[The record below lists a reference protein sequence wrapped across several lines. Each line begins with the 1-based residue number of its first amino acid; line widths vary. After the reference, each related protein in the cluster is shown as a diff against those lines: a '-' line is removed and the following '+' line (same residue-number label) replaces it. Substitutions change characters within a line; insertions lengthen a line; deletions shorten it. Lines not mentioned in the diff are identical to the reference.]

1 MAPASHYAADMSM
14 LTPPGMGGKKYRI
27 TGDRYPRM
35 RRPRHRRRITLV
47 ITAAVCALALAGWG
61 TLQLID
67 VFGGKGGTAQ
77 AAQDKKKCPPDGA
90 QQAGSASSSGTGK
103 PLPKP
108 ADVSVNVFN
117 ATARGGLAKTTADE
131 LKKRGFK
138 VGKVGNA
145 PPAYDK
151 KVKGAGVLLGAQ
163 TTSDGARK
171 VLGTQLEG
179 AESKTDTRKTGDVD
193 LIIGDTFKALAE
205 PAAAQKSL
213 TALTAPSKTA
223 PGCRN

>member
-1 MAPASHYAADMSM
+1 M

-35 RRPRHRRRITLV
+35 RRPRHRRRITLL

-77 AAQDKKKCPPDGA
+77 AAQDEEKCPPGGA
-90 QQAGSASSSGTGK
+90 KQAGAASSGTGK
-103 PLPKP
+103 PLPRP
-108 ADVSVNVFN
+108 ADVTVNVLN
-117 ATARGGLAKTTADE
+117 ATARAGLAKTTADE

-151 KVKGAGVLLGAQ
+151 KVKGTGVLLGAQ
-163 TTSDGARK
+163 TASDGARK
-171 VLGTQLEG
+171 VLGTQLAA

-213 TALTAPSKTA
+213 TALTAPSKTG
-223 PGCRN
+223 PNCKK

>member
-1 MAPASHYAADMSM
+1 MSM

-35 RRPRHRRRITLV
+35 RRPRHRRRIALA

-67 VFGGKGGTAQ
+67 VFGGRGGTAQ
-77 AAQDKKKCPPDGA
+77 AAQDKKKCPGKGGGDGT
-90 QQAGSASSSGTGK
+90 QPAGALVAGTGK
-103 PLPKP
+103 ALPKP
-108 ADVSVNVFN
+108 ADVTVNVLN

-151 KVKGAGVLLGAQ
+151 KIKGTGVLLGAR
-163 TTSDGARK
+163 TTSEGAQK
-171 VLGTQLEG
+171 VLGTQLAG
-179 AESKTDTRKTGDVD
+179 AELKTDTRKTGDVD
-193 LIIGDTFKALAE
+193 LLIGETFKALAE

-213 TALTAPSKTA
+213 SALTAPPRTD
-223 PGCRN
+223 PHCRK